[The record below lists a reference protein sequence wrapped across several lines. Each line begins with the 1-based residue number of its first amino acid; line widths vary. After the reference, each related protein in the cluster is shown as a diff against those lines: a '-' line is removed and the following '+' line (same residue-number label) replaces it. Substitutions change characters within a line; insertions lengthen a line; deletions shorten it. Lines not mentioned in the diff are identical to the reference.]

1 MAEHLDSQQEKRVAI
16 RFNTTNV
23 PGEPRQRCRQIATDF
38 AQLMLNRG
46 LSHDDHVHLPAD
58 FYSNTSQM
66 LYTLCDFNIRDK
78 VPHVENITTEFWKV
92 TYDGQQSPN
101 FVKRHMNGK
110 HVTNRFP
117 WGGRD
122 NDWKYRLEQR
132 DIKKRTMSMTS
143 PATSKSLDSVE
154 ETPSAGYED
163 SGVNCIS

>member
-1 MAEHLDSQQEKRVAI
+1 MMVNSPRKLFVFRLRGSPQLILDR
-16 RFNTTNV
+16 
-23 PGEPRQRCRQIATDF
+23 
-38 AQLMLNRG
+38 
-46 LSHDDHVHLPAD
+46 
-58 FYSNTSQM
+58 
-66 LYTLCDFNIRDK
+66 
-78 VPHVENITTEFWKV
+78 
-92 TYDGQQSPN
+92 N